1 MKSSNRIIR
10 YHSHGSPLEVLTMEE
25 IPLRELGP
33 REVRIEIQVATI
45 HPSDIGLIQ
54 GSYGRLRELP
64 AIGGREGAGK
74 VVEVGRDVKEDVLHK
89 VVAVPD
95 ETGAWQEYCQTD
107 VDNLILLPAL
117 VPYTQLAVALLN
129 PMTAWRLL
137 NDFEYLREGDVI
149 IQNAGNSA
157 VGVAVV
163 QFARQMGI
171 SCLSLVRSE
180 PLIKELKAFGATEV
194 WLDNEDVPERVAEF
208 TDNQCCAMALNS
220 VGGKS
225 ALRLAK
231 SLKPGGVHVTFGAM
245 NGEPI
250 RFPTRNL
257 IFDDVRFVGFW
268 LDRWKQQQTQA
279 QLRNALEDILHP
291 LAMTELK
298 YPIDSIHSLENF
310 TNALKRNAESRFGK
324 VLLARDVGAL
334 KKTTN

>member
-1 MKSSNRIIR
+1 MKSSNRVIR
-10 YHSHGSPLEVLTMEE
+10 YHAHGSPFEVLTMEE

-33 REVRIEIQVATI
+33 REVRIEIQAATI

-64 AIGGREGAGK
+64 AVGGREGVGK
-74 VVEVGRDVKEDVLHK
+74 VVEVGSDVKEAVLHK

-95 ETGAWQEYCQTD
+95 EAGAWQEYCQTD
-107 VDNLILLPAL
+107 VENLILLPAL

-137 NDFEYLREGDVI
+137 HDFEYLREGDVI

-157 VGVAVV
+157 VGLAII

-180 PLIKELKAFGATEV
+180 RLIKELKAYGATEV
-194 WLDNEDVPERVAEF
+194 WLDNEKVPEKVAEF
-208 TDNQCCAMALNS
+208 TDNHGCAIALNS

-225 ALRLAK
+225 AMRLAK

-245 NGEPI
+245 NGDPV
-250 RFPTRNL
+250 RFPTRHL
-257 IFDDVRFVGFW
+257 IFDDIRFVGFW
-268 LDRWKQQQTQA
+268 LDRWKQQQTHA
-279 QLRNALEDILHP
+279 QLINALEDILQP

-298 YPIDSIHSLENF
+298 YPIDSVYSLENF
-310 TNALKRNAESRFGK
+310 SKALKRNSESRLGK
-324 VLLARDVGAL
+324 VLLTRDIGAL